1 MECSL
6 FSPYDYVT
14 SLYFSL
20 LYVKAHVVC
29 VHGCTCVCMSFKQV
43 TLKESLKVRHAKSLR
58 AAASWCERDKLQ
70 RLKQTQSVFQHA

>member
-1 MECSL
+1 MCINKWSVPYSL
-6 FSPYDYVT
+6 HMTVT

-29 VHGCTCVCMSFKQV
+29 VHGCTFVCISFKQV
-43 TLKESLKVRHAKSLR
+43 TLKESVKVRHAKSLR

-70 RLKQTQSVFQHA
+70 RLK